1 MVFILNNF
9 QFIQSKNKYKYV
21 IIEKIYVIFGFDY
34 VLLWNNKFYPLK
46 LYIYMKNDK
55 INSKVIL
62 VGAGP
67 GDKDLL
73 TIKGYNAI
81 KQANIILYD
90 ALVNKEILSYANKNA
105 PCIYVG
111 KRNNNHK
118 YSQDDINEMLVTNAI
133 NYGTVVRLTGGD
145 PFVFGRGSEE
155 IDYVESRG
163 VETELVPGVSSAISV
178 PASQGIPLTQ
188 RGVSNS
194 FWVITATVSDGSLP
208 KDFALAAQSSATIV
222 VLMGLRKFSLLI
234 NEVQKYR
241 QGYTP
246 FAVIQNGTCVDE
258 KIMTG
263 TINNTA
269 NIAKEIDVTVPG
281 IIVFGDVVS
290 ESTSFM
296 DEEIQRVLELSL

>member
-1 MVFILNNF
+1 
-9 QFIQSKNKYKYV
+9 
-21 IIEKIYVIFGFDY
+21 
-34 VLLWNNKFYPLK
+34 
-46 LYIYMKNDK
+46 MKNDK

-81 KQANIILYD
+81 KQADIIFYD
-90 ALVNKEILSYANKNA
+90 ALVNKEILSYANKNV

-118 YSQDDINEMLVTNAI
+118 YSQDDINEMLVVNAI
-133 NYGTVVRLTGGD
+133 KYGTVVRLKGGD
-145 PFVFGRGSEE
+145 PFVFGRGGEE
-155 IDYVESRG
+155 IDYIESRG
-163 VETELVPGVSSAISV
+163 VETELVPGISSAIAV
-178 PASQGIPLTQ
+178 PASQGIPLTK

-234 NEVQKYR
+234 DEVKKYR

-258 KIMTG
+258 KIMTS
-263 TINNTA
+263 TINNATS
-269 NIAKEIDVTVPG
+269 IGEEIDLNVPG

-290 ESTSFM
+290 ESTFFM